1 MITGY
6 YRSKLKDSFGAE
18 KYAEG
23 VSEVKEK
30 TNPEYYMTEAFRG
43 DFSIF

>member
-1 MITGY
+1 M
-6 YRSKLKDSFGAE
+6 SKLRDSFGAG

-30 TNPEYYMTEAFRG
+30 TNPEYYVIEAFRG
-43 DFSIF
+43 DFLVF